1 MVTGVQRPRGR
12 TTPGPR
18 PGATRAPVELD
29 VVEYPEESALNIYTD
44 GSMLAGPRRGGAGLL
59 FIAED
64 SEGNEESYEQEL
76 PGFAGA
82 TQNQMELEAVIQGLR
97 MATGRRPPFDRSR
110 YRKIV
115 VKTDAT
121 YVAENFG
128 TAISFWSRN
137 GWTTKE
143 GKPVDNAKQWKELV
157 RLAVL
162 SSKQGK
168 PVKIVWVPGK
178 KSPRTKAVDKLA
190 KRSARK
196 ATKRQLNPS
205 EVRRKKTDKPIEIGV
220 VEMEGQLM
228 TINIF
233 KSEIQPLHRLSK
245 YSYSVVSKTSPYH
258 DRASVIYSE
267 LHHLRRRTYR
277 IRVNHD
283 TGNPRIVKVFGEVD
297 RSK

>member
-1 MVTGVQRPRGR
+1 
-12 TTPGPR
+12 
-18 PGATRAPVELD
+18 
-29 VVEYPEESALNIYTD
+29 VEYPEESALNIYTD

-233 KSEIQPLHRLSK
+233 KSESSRCTDCRSTPTRSSPRRAPTTIAPASSTPSFTTCAAAPTASGSITTRETRVLSRC
-245 YSYSVVSKTSPYH
+245 SARWTGQN
-258 DRASVIYSE
+258 E
-267 LHHLRRRTYR
+267 RRRSVASR
-277 IRVNHD
+277 WGVFIRSGMV
-283 TGNPRIVKVFGEVD
+283 
-297 RSK
+297 